1 MGFYRSWIGGG
12 GELVRRYTSS
22 LQDDVEIAEEVVKV
36 MEAHV
41 KHLAEVGAV
50 PQDAAEAILKAL
62 KEVDPAELVKGGFE
76 DVHEALEKWL
86 IDRLGEEV
94 GGWVGLG
101 RSRNDHVAAAIRL
114 AALRRVGKL
123 RRAVERLRCVLAKRA
138 LEYADCVM
146 PSFTHFQPAQVIT
159 FGHYLLAV
167 DEAAAEFL
175 HVLKAVEDLL
185 KRSPLGAGPAGG
197 VQTPIDRRRLA
208 KLAGFEDVVE
218 NALYASGGR
227 LFALT
232 LSSVV
237 VSFLAELSRA
247 VDDFI
252 RWNSPL
258 VGYVEAPDDHVSTSS
273 IMPHK
278 RNLVTLEVFRARASE
293 TLGHLVALHAV
304 AAKIGMG
311 YSLDLQEATR
321 HLWAVLRI
329 AEEGL
334 EVFTDF
340 LEKMK
345 FNCAKSRQDAERYY
359 ATSSDT
365 AEAIALGGT
374 PFRTAY
380 FQVAEQIKRGA
391 AQLLNVEQALRRPTA
406 GSANPE
412 EVKKTAS
419 ARLVFCR
426 PPIL

>member
-1 MGFYRSWIGGG
+1 MGFYRTWIGEGG
-12 GELVRRYTSS
+12 DLVRRYTSS
-22 LQDDVEIAEEVVKV
+22 LQDDVEIAEDVIRI

-41 KHLAEVGAV
+41 RHLAEVGAV
-50 PQDAAEAILKAL
+50 PRDAAETVVKAL
-62 KEVDPAELVKGGFE
+62 KELDPAELVGGGFE
-76 DVHEALEKWL
+76 DVHEALEKRL
-86 IDRLGEEV
+86 IDKLGEEV
-94 GGWVGLG
+94 GGWMGLG

-114 AALRRVGKL
+114 AALRRAGEL
-123 RRAVERLRCVLAKRA
+123 RRAAGRLRCVLASRA
-138 LEYADCVM
+138 LEYADCAM

-167 DEAAAEFL
+167 DGLVAEFL
-175 HVLKAVEDLL
+175 HVLKAAEDLL
-185 KRSPLGAGPAGG
+185 ARSPLGAGPAGG

-208 KLAGFEDVVE
+208 ELAGFSDVVE

-227 LFALT
+227 FFALV
-232 LSSVV
+232 LGSVV

-247 VDDFI
+247 VDDFV

-278 RNLVTLEVFRARASE
+278 RNLVTLEVLRARIGEA
-293 TLGHLVALHAV
+293 LGHLTALHNV
-304 AAKIGMG
+304 VMKIGAG

-321 HLWAVLRI
+321 HLWAVLKV
-329 AEEGL
+329 AAEGL

-340 LEKMK
+340 VEKMQ
-345 FNCAKSRQDAERYY
+345 FNCGKARQDAERYY

-365 AEAIALGGT
+365 AEALALAGT

-380 FQVAEQIKRGA
+380 FQVARQIKEGTA
-391 AQLLNVEQALRRPTA
+391 NLLGVEQALRRPTA

-412 EVKKTAS
+412 EVKKAAS
-419 ARLVFCR
+419 ARLALCR
-426 PPIL
+426 PQAL